1 RLDTDHRQPRFSQSA
16 VKPLRQRSR
25 FQSDPLKTMCG
36 VSQDRQQRLR
46 FARNLHFSNDL
57 ARLIHNAD
65 ARVLDRY
72 VKSRK
77 MVHAALLLLMLEAR
91 NHGDLVSPSA

>member
-1 RLDTDHRQPRFSQSA
+1 LTETVFRQGAKPVTA
-16 VKPLRQRSR
+16 VP
-25 FQSDPLKTMCG
+25 D
-36 VSQDRQQRLR
+36 
-46 FARNLHFSNDL
+46 DL
-57 ARLIHNAD
+57 AGVIYNAD

-72 VKSRK
+72 VQSRK